1 MFCHASEIQ
10 KHPNPHGLVKRIAG
24 FEGYCGYMK
33 PVWKGAPHSKVIVP
47 RGHLWVLGDNR
58 LHSRDSREYG
68 PVPLAFLEGKV
79 IWRFGS
85 EAFNFIDHDPN
96 YGARTISQSPICTTE
111 QPIQPDAD
119 PKTPGP
125 TVKLILKTI
134 PPTITGLKP
143 HLRYTVPDTKRQEPV
158 DRSRLK

>member
-1 MFCHASEIQ
+1 MGQC
-10 KHPNPHGLVKRIAG
+10 L
-24 FEGYCGYMK
+24 
-33 PVWKGAPHSKVIVP
+33 WHS
-47 RGHLWVLGDNR
+47 
-58 LHSRDSREYG
+58 SREKLYG
-68 PVPLAFLEGKV
+68 GLDL
-79 IWRFGS
+79 RL
-85 EAFNFIDHDPN
+85 FNFIDHDPN